1 MKKIA
6 KKALYN
12 KRLLY
17 KLFGFSMFILFLI
30 FQPFD
35 LLSNINTGIKRNVII
50 TLIFILEKLFWV
62 DFLCFKFASCKMF
75 CYNIFN

>member
-1 MKKIA
+1 MDIPAFKYNIEIWSFMKKIA

-17 KLFGFSMFILFLI
+17 KLFGFSMLILFLI

-50 TLIFILEKLFWV
+50 TLIWSPPSV
-62 DFLCFKFASCKMF
+62 T
-75 CYNIFN
+75 NIE